1 MDTTSFSFPFTINAL
16 GQVGTLTSD
25 DNIRAKIIQVL
36 LTSPGERVNLP
47 EFGCGL
53 RDLVFDPN
61 NDILAA
67 TTEFT
72 VTKALQRWL
81 GDDII
86 VENVNVKNHE
96 AELQVEVVFVRRDR
110 LVRDKIKIAF

>member
-1 MDTTSFSFPFTINAL
+1 MDKTGWSFPFKIDDL
-16 GQVGTLTSD
+16 GQVDTDSGNENLR
-25 DNIRAKIIQVL
+25 NKVLQVL

-61 NDILAA
+61 NEILAA

-72 VTKALQRWL
+72 VHKALQRWL
-81 GDDII
+81 AEDII
-86 VENVNVKNHE
+86 VQGVNVSSNE
-96 AELQVEVVFVRRDR
+96 GQLTVEVAYLRRDQ
-110 LVRDKIKIAF
+110 LQADKVKIAF

>member
-1 MDTTSFSFPFTINAL
+1 MDKTGWAFPFKIDDLGQVDTTSGND
-16 GQVGTLTSD
+16 Q
-25 DNIRAKIIQVL
+25 IRNKVLQVL

-61 NDILAA
+61 NEILAA

-72 VTKALQRWL
+72 VHKALQRWL
-81 GDDII
+81 PEDI
-86 VENVNVKNHE
+86 VVQGVNIDNE
-96 AELQVEVVFVRRDR
+96 EDALTVEVAYVRRDQ
-110 LVRDKIKIAF
+110 LQAEKIKIAF